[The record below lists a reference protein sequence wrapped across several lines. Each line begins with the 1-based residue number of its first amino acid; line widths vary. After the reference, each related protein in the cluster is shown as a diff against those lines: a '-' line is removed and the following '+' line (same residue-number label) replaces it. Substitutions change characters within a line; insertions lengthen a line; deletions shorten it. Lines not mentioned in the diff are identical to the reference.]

1 MSLRL
6 EMLGAARA
14 GRSALADAAD
24 AVVAFARSRV
34 GPGGGF
40 RGRSDAED
48 LYYTVFGMGV
58 LLALEAELPERL
70 GDYLHG
76 FGGGEELDFVHVTC
90 LARCWANLPCG
101 PPAAAARA
109 LQRRLR
115 QHLAPDGGFGPRPD
129 PSQSTAY
136 ACFLG
141 VGACEDLDMDV
152 PDPGRLLACLE
163 GFRTPDG
170 GYADTPGQATGITP
184 ITAGMVVLRR
194 HLSLPG
200 DAGLNL
206 WIVDRLHPAGGF
218 LVTAE
223 APIPEMVSTATALYA
238 LAPRLAGLEAVRRSC
253 LRFCETVWSESAGGF
268 GGHALDDTADCEY
281 TWYGLM
287 VLGLLSV

>member
-14 GRSALADAAD
+14 GRGALTDAAD
-24 AVVAFARSRV
+24 AVAAFARSHV

-58 LLALEAELPERL
+58 LLALGAELPERL
-70 GDYLHG
+70 GDYLRG
-76 FGGGEELDFVHVTC
+76 FGGGEDLDFVHVTC
-90 LARCWANLPCG
+90 LARCWANLPS
-101 PPAAAARA
+101 PPAPEAAGVLRERI
-109 LQRRLR
+109 RR
-115 QHLAPDGGFGPRPD
+115 HLAPDGGFGPRPN
-129 PSQSTAY
+129 PRQSTAY

-141 VGACEDLDMDV
+141 VGACEDLDVDL
-152 PDPGRLLACLE
+152 PDPRRLVACLE
-163 GFRTPDG
+163 RFRTPDG

-194 HLSLPG
+194 HLSLP
-200 DAGLNL
+200 AEEGLDE
-206 WIVDRLHPAGGF
+206 WILDRLHPAGGF
-218 LVTAE
+218 LVTPE
-223 APIPEMVSTATALYA
+223 APLPELVSTATALYA
-238 LAPRLAGLEAVRRSC
+238 LAPRLAELEAVRRSC

-268 GGHALDDTADCEY
+268 TGHVLDDTADCEY